1 MARPVFLRDDG
12 VRRRRSNWDTGTV
25 SSQIGSGRILTMSAQ
40 RRTTVKEKSPAPS
53 AAKTAVPSNR
63 PKEKTAADRGK
74 AVAETRQSIIS
85 ARTQSVRQLFR
96 DSWSEMKK
104 VNWPDQQTTRNLTVV
119 VIGISVVLGLLL
131 GGIDFLL
138 QKLFELMS

>member
-1 MARPVFLRDDG
+1 
-12 VRRRRSNWDTGTV
+12 
-25 SSQIGSGRILTMSAQ
+25 MSAQ